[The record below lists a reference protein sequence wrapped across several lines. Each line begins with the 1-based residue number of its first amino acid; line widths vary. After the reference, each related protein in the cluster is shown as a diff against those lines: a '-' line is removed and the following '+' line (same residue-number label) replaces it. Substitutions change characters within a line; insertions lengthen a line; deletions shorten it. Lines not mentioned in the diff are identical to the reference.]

1 MEKTFAGRYRLERE
15 LGRGGMGVVFRAT
28 DAKTGAPVALKV
40 MTWPDPSALARFERE
55 VQALRALDHPGI
67 VRIHDAG
74 IDQGHPFLVMELVEG
89 TDLLAIVKRGP
100 LDPVRAV
107 TLARDLAL
115 ALDHAHRAG
124 VIHRDVKPPNVLVDA
139 EGRPHLTDFGLAA
152 VSQSLRLTLTGEV
165 VGTPIYMA
173 PEQVTSAPPPAP
185 TLDVYSVGALL
196 FHIVTGT
203 PPFSG
208 ASMQHILASVIHDAP
223 PSVRRFVPQAP
234 PELDALITKCL
245 EKEPSRRYPT
255 AGALARELDALLAPP
270 VRPKRSHKGLGVA
283 AGVLL
288 AVLGLG
294 AMLALSHES
303 APPPPPPPA
312 PVPPPAPR
320 PDPAAAARKDARAA
334 LARDDV
340 DEALGLLA
348 KVVALDATAPAT
360 SALRHECADALMSR
374 AVKTADAHDYD
385 EALSLA
391 ARALELEPR
400 NGGFF
405 RSRGGIHWRRLN
417 ELHRRED
424 FQGAHDD
431 WTRSIE
437 CYEAE
442 HDDGQV
448 SWVLC
453 DRYLVDE
460 DPEAGLADTDRA
472 VRIFPAN
479 PQAWWNRACARLRL
493 RDARGAEEDMV
504 KAIELDP
511 KRAEWQDMLEDL
523 RARKR

>member
-1 MEKTFAGRYRLERE
+1 MERTFAGRYRLERE
-15 LGRGGMGVVFRAT
+15 LGRGGMGVVYRAI
-28 DAKTGAPVALKV
+28 DQKTGAPVALKV

-74 IDQGHPFLVMELVEG
+74 VDQGHPFLVMELVEG

-173 PEQVTSAPPPAP
+173 PEQVTGKAGQSAP

-208 ASMQHILASVIHDAP
+208 PSLQHILASVIHDTA
-223 PSVRRFVPQAP
+223 PSVRRFAPQVS
-234 PELDALITKCL
+234 PELDAVITRCL
-245 EKEPSRRYPT
+245 EKEPSRRFPT

-270 VRPKRSHKGLGVA
+270 VRPARSHRRLLGA
-283 AGVLL
+283 AGALL
-288 AVLGLG
+288 AILVLG
-294 AMLALSHES
+294 AVLALSHES
-303 APPPPPPPA
+303 PPPPPPPPA
-312 PVPPPAPR
+312 PVSPAPK
-320 PDPAAAARKDARAA
+320 PDPAAAARKQARAA

-374 AVKTADAHDYD
+374 AVKTADGHDYD

-405 RSRGGIHWRRLN
+405 RARGGIHWRRLN

-424 FQGAHDD
+424 LQGAHDD

-437 CYEAE
+437 CFEAE

-479 PQAWWNRACARLRL
+479 AQAWWNRACARLRL
-493 RDARGAEEDMV
+493 GDARGAEEDMV

-511 KRAEWQDMLEDL
+511 KRTEWQGMLEDL